1 VTTRTFKNT
10 LNNYSESVS
19 TGASAAGAFFIGPLY
34 FMVKGCWVQGILL
47 FIALFSVFLSP
58 GLIIV
63 YLPIHLALTF
73 FAEDI
78 IAKNY
83 LKKGWVEVTPSKPE
97 KNPLDEANVSRWE
110 ENTGPATNTS
120 ATKDSKDTFGNNAT
134 LLGLII
140 FAGLFIVFAST
151 R

>member
-1 VTTRTFKNT
+1 MTTRTFKNT

-19 TGASAAGAFFIGPLY
+19 TGTSASGAFFIGPLY
-34 FMVKGCWVQGILL
+34 FMAKGCWLQGIFQFIGL
-47 FIALFSVFLSP
+47 FLAFLFP
-58 GLIIV
+58 PLIIV

-83 LKKGWVEVTPSKPE
+83 LKKGWVEITPLKENATPSASLAETADSLAIRSPE
-97 KNPLDEANVSRWE
+97 P
-110 ENTGPATNTS
+110 
-120 ATKDSKDTFGNNAT
+120 KDTFGNNAT